1 MTLSTSTEGASIAGT
16 SDKNPQKS
24 NIVLRAIIF
33 ISVHLAFVGAGVLI
47 YSG

>member
-1 MTLSTSTEGASIAGT
+1 MTSSSSTDSATLSGAQ
-16 SDKNPQKS
+16 NEYPPKS

-33 ISVHLAFVGAGVLI
+33 VSVHLAFVGAGVLI